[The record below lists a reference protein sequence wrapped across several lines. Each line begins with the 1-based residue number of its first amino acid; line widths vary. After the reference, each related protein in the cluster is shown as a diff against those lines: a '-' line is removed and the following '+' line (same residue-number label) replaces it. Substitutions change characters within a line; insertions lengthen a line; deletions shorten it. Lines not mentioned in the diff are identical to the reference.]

1 MTEVQDDTSCDDGNA
16 CSGDDRCFAGGCLGG
31 PAVSCDDRD
40 PCTLDGCSAAAGC
53 LHDATT
59 GYPSVLCVFE
69 RTTMAVACGDSL
81 PRALVTRLGK
91 TTLQL
96 DKASSAGVARSE
108 CRLLRRSARS
118 ARKALRLAGRARDRG
133 TVSPD
138 CGQVVTDEMT
148 DLRGRI
154 ADLRTE
160 RCASSTAE

>member
-1 MTEVQDDTSCDDGNA
+1 
-16 CSGDDRCFAGGCLGG
+16 
-31 PAVSCDDRD
+31 VSCDDRD
-40 PCTLDGCSAAAGC
+40 PCTLDECDPVAGC
-53 LHDATT
+53 AHDPTT

-96 DKASSAGVARSE
+96 DKASSADVPRSE

-118 ARKALRLAGRARDRG
+118 GRKALRLAGRARDRG
-133 TVSPD
+133 AVSPD
-138 CGQVVTDEMT
+138 CAQAVADEMT
-148 DLRGRI
+148 DLRTRI

-160 RCASSTAE
+160 RCTASTAE